1 MHRRIA
7 RRVLR
12 LRVVFILGV
21 SVGAL
26 ALAAPASAAP
36 PPGTVS
42 GSAPTTINVLGLPLK
57 VQAWR
62 LQYAST
68 DTTGAQ
74 ETDIAT
80 VLLPNVASATA
91 PRPLLSYQVAEDALS
106 TQWAPSTQLQA
117 GTEVETPLILAALEQ
132 GWAVVVPDYE
142 GPQSQW
148 TAGVQAGH
156 GVLDAI
162 RAAQSFSPLG
172 LSGSSTPVGLWGYSG
187 GAQASAWAAEL
198 QPSYAPELHLAGVA
212 EGGVPVNVGDVAR
225 KINGGPFSGMY
236 FGAGIG
242 LDRAYPQL
250 IALSTILNPLG
261 QAKAQTLS
269 GANVEQMV
277 AEGAFQ
283 PIQIYTVGGE
293 DPLTL
298 PGVQQAVAAD
308 ALGQRAPT
316 APIYLYM
323 STNDQLLPVAD
334 DDALV
339 RTYCGEGVAVDYV
352 KDVLSEHISLTVSG
366 AGAAIDYLRDR
377 FAGMAAPS
385 TCATG
390 PSTTLSTLASTR
402 ALITT
407 LTAITGFTGVL

>member
-1 MHRRIA
+1 VERI
-7 RRVLR
+7 R
-12 LRVVFILGV
+12 LWAAFLSTVATGV
-21 SVGAL
+21 L

-36 PPGTVS
+36 APGTITS
-42 GSAPTTINVLGLPLK
+42 SQPTTIAALGLPLK

-68 DTTGAQ
+68 DTAGAPV
-74 ETDIAT
+74 TDVAT
-80 VLLPNVASATA
+80 VLLPNVASATS

-106 TQWAPSTQLQA
+106 TQWAPSNEMQS
-117 GTEVETPLILAALEQ
+117 GTEGEEPLILAALEQ

-162 RAAQSFSPLG
+162 RAAESFPPLG
-172 LSGSSTPVGLWGYSG
+172 LSGGSTPVGLWGYSG
-187 GAQASAWAAEL
+187 GGQASAWAAEL
-198 QPSYAPELHLAGVA
+198 QPSYAPELHVAGVA
-212 EGGVPVNVGDVAR
+212 EGGVPVNVADVAR

-242 LDRAYPQL
+242 LSRAYPQL
-250 IALSTILNPLG
+250 IDLSKILNPLG
-261 QAKAQTLS
+261 QAKAQAMS
-269 GANVEQMV
+269 SANVAEMV

-283 PIQIYTVGGE
+283 PIELYTVGGE
-293 DPLTL
+293 DPLSL
-298 PGVQQAVAAD
+298 PGVQQAVADD
-308 ALGQRAPT
+308 ALGQHTPA

-323 STNDQLLPVAD
+323 STNDELIPVAD
-334 DDALV
+334 DDALAAK
-339 RTYCGEGVAVDYV
+339 YCAAGVPVDYV
-352 KDVLSEHISLTVSG
+352 KDVLSEHTSLAVTA
-366 AGAAIDYLRDR
+366 AGSAIDYLLDR
-377 FAGMAAPS
+377 FAGKPVPS

-402 ALITT
+402 ALVTT
-407 LTAITGFTGVL
+407 LTSITGLVGFL